1 MYTIFRSEEE
11 LVENLK
17 KEGIEEEISKVNY
30 QVMEFLESTEEA
42 NLMVKEV
49 IKNEET
55 GEEIGSQGEQEVND
69 CEIKGLIR

>member
-1 MYTIFRSEEE
+1 MKMRSFKYIK
-11 LVENLK
+11 LTY

-49 IKNEET
+49 MKNKET